1 MLALLVA
8 GLGIP
13 LAASTFLPVRGVHDW
28 LVPGAIWRLPGSLHL
43 TFDDGPDTE
52 RTPRVLD
59 LLAAFGVR
67 ATFFLLGERVARATP
82 LVRRIASEGHS
93 IGNHGW
99 DHATLSFASRRKICE
114 QLNRSQDAI
123 GSVLGERPTLFRP
136 PFGRRDYRLY
146 QETRRRGLTT
156 MLWSLDSGDWLGI
169 SPARIARRVSKAVS
183 GDIVLLHDGNPRATG
198 TIVALSTILS
208 HHQASVPPRTSAG
221 ALA

>member
-28 LVPGAIWRLPGSLHL
+28 LVPGALWRLPGSVHL
-43 TFDDGPDTE
+43 TFDDGPDAE

-59 LLAAFGVR
+59 LLATFGVR
-67 ATFFLLGERVARATP
+67 ATFFLVGERVARATP
-82 LVRRIASEGHS
+82 LVRRIASEGHF

-114 QLNRSQDAI
+114 QLSRSQDAI
-123 GSVLGERPTLFRP
+123 GSVLGKRPTLFRP

-146 QETRRRGLTT
+146 QETRRLGLTT
-156 MLWSLDSGDWLGI
+156 VFWSLDSGDWLGV
-169 SPARIARRVSKAVS
+169 SPARIARRVSRAAP
-183 GDIVLLHDGNPRATG
+183 GDIVLLHDGNPRASG
-198 TIVALSTILS
+198 TIAALSTILS
-208 HHQASVPPRTSAG
+208 RHQPSLQARRSEG